1 MSYESLIAKAILAG
15 PGDEQD
21 EQSRRVACKM
31 YASRK
36 MFCDCG
42 AILDQ
47 KTIVLVADGPGL
59 AADTLAARCPA
70 CVEAA
75 GPRLD
80 ELSDNRESPLYLQS
94 WHYCERLGSV
104 RALVGLNPAAAAK
117 EINRRRRAAG
127 SGGWWMFVAIIGG
140 ELVRAKGSGAWVQRM
155 EIGEEGSPPRV
166 VTGSPEAMKVKQ
178 FTDWIVQTLEGGEA

>member
-15 PGDEQD
+15 PGDAQD

-59 AADTLAARCPA
+59 SADTLAARCPA
-70 CVEAA
+70 CVDAA
-75 GPRLD
+75 GVALD
-80 ELSDNRESPLYLQS
+80 ELSDSRESPLYLQS
-94 WHYCERLGSV
+94 WHHCERLGST
-104 RALVGLNPAAAAK
+104 RAVVVLNPAAAAK

-127 SGGWWMFVAIIGG
+127 SGGWWLFVAIIGG
-140 ELVRAKGSGAWVQRM
+140 ELVRAKGSGAWVQRL
-155 EIGEEGSPPRV
+155 EIGQEGSPPRL
-166 VTGSPEAMKVKQ
+166 VTGSPEGLKVKQ
-178 FTDWIVQTLEGGEA
+178 FTDWIVKTLEGGAA